1 MSPREIMA
9 VQYLYQFA
17 PGANFLQLFCPI
29 VGVKQQI
36 IVIGSKVYFMSLGF
50 IISPN
55 TLTTQG
61 KIMEKQP
68 EQRSGKHQSEIIIT
82 IIIIINAMLP
92 IFISKT
98 SN

>member
-82 IIIIINAMLP
+82 IIDAMLP
-92 IFISKT
+92 ICESLNIVPSF
-98 SN
+98 